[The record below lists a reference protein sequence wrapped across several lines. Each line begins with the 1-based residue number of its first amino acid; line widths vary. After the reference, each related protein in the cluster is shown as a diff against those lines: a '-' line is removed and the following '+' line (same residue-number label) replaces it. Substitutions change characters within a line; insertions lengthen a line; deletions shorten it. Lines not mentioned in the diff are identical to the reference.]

1 MSSQRQS
8 PSRLQVM
15 TNLDSSSQPP
25 QDHLIQ
31 AIASTLSIPLDDILL
46 FDSFSELGGDQ
57 DSAQQVCLTC
67 RSKGLDVSGKDILD
81 CPTLAELQ
89 TRITPRGLSLSSCS
103 DSGGTY
109 SSYSSDEL
117 SAEDKDNTPQTQG
130 EERSDGR
137 AAGDDHAVESNLS
150 SLRLSFPTVS
160 TGDNESNK
168 STGLACCYMVLTPR
182 AGPFDG
188 QSVALIRIDSVS
200 GFSPSTSPNNNNNN
214 ITLSPVESHLAK
226 SQISLL
232 RMEHGPQIWIPI
244 DQNYATN
251 DKRALQTWVQNMD
264 SLTYKEVMKL
274 QIPARRSRVV
284 TRRKST
290 LSPMNIHELEEFS
303 LSPMQQLYFQGNND
317 LIEGTWT
324 KSAILNVQGGAE
336 PADVDAAIDAVVARH
351 SMLRVRFRQTEE
363 GKWEQCI
370 FPAAP
375 SSYRLTHHV
384 DVAEDEIRALVDD
397 MEVSINPT
405 EGPVFAAMY
414 VHNQERQML
423 YLAAHQLALD
433 DVSWRIVLSD
443 LDELLQK
450 GTLLS
455 EGSASFKYWTKCQG
469 RQMAQRL
476 FEPTLPFEV
485 YSANLEYWALA
496 QESNTFGNSS
506 RLSFNLSP
514 EQACSLEQLSAQVLR
529 TDVSD
534 VFLAALL
541 LSFCQVFPERNLPT
555 LWKRENGRDG
565 AESEFNILETVGWFA
580 SLCPIGVSIDS
591 ETDLIQV
598 ITLLK
603 DTRRAIPRFGV
614 PFFTSEFATS
624 QGAATNI
631 PLEIVFKLVDT
642 AKQLQRQN
650 GLFEPVAAQNQ
661 IVGLKST
668 AGPNI
673 GRIALFEISA
683 ALDTSG
689 AQIDIVYNNTCRY
702 QDKIQTWVQTF
713 EHHVLDAITRLKT
726 HEPQLTLSDIP
737 LLQTSYQS
745 LGRLCSDRRI
755 NVKDIETIYP
765 VTPAQQEILIAQAQD
780 TGSYHCHAVYEMA
793 ALQLPIDV
801 TRLCEA
807 WEVIVSNTPALRSI
821 FIDAVSREGLFD
833 QAVLRKISPSILFIE
848 TTDPDEA
855 VATLPAMNTPFGEP
869 RHRLAVCYNPMRMIM
884 RLDASQA
891 ICDLPSLHLLIAELT
906 RVFSSQN
913 PQDNSSLH
921 NTYLHQISSVDIAY
935 SLEVWKTSLSNAK
948 PCIFPSLSSAAN
960 TTSHTSPFDFDIS
973 RTDIEFFCQQNDIAA
988 EAIFQL
994 AWALVLRAFVGTQE
1008 VTFGH
1013 QFNARDEDLLCGIT
1027 SLVGSFATILPCFI
1041 DLPASQSLEECLIF
1055 INETFSN
1062 AKKHDNI
1069 ALAEIQHAL
1078 GLKEK
1083 TLFNTCLYFH
1093 PPDQLDTGDE
1103 LTATLVTSGRKTD
1116 CDVSLTLMFVDEYL
1130 RGDLASPCFSPSQ
1143 VQSVMRSFHAA
1154 LYHILTSP
1162 EKTIVEADLLTDKDY
1177 ASLVVQDWEFVQ
1189 QSQKV
1194 SACLHDVILQH
1205 SLTRPNAPAVCSWDG
1220 DITYVQLAT
1229 LVQRLKTYLVN
1240 LGVGPGTV
1248 VPVVLV
1254 KNHWAPVII
1263 LAVLQAGASFAPLD
1277 SQDPATAKST
1287 IDYLNPHVV
1296 LATETAWKDLNT
1308 LAINLVIINDTFFA
1322 MLTPYVSAIGKDATP
1337 DHAACI
1343 FVTPKKSR
1351 SIFFTHASLV
1361 STFIAQAQP
1370 FKLTSES
1377 RILQLSAFNV
1387 DICLVE
1393 ILGTLV
1399 HGGCVCVPH
1408 PHDRAHDVA
1417 GAMARMDVTWS
1428 YMTSLLAR
1436 KINPDSVPS
1445 LRTLCFRTRR
1455 LDPDTYMPWL
1465 EDHDVLVA
1473 YGAPDICPLGIS
1485 VTEVT
1490 KDGNLGIISP
1500 PVTGRFWVLNPD
1512 NPKKLM
1518 PVGAIG
1524 ELAIDSPLA
1533 TPHRFALDRPLL
1545 APETC
1550 LSADEKPRARYL
1562 KTGHRVRYLDD
1573 GTIQFISSVRD
1584 EVTVSGSNV
1593 DVAQVEQVMRRCL
1606 GTGIDVVV
1614 DSVTTRD
1621 SGPLLAAFLELGPQV
1636 FQQHESLRDLSPET
1650 REKTY
1655 IAKKMFETALESLP
1669 ARDRLPRH
1677 CMPSVFIPVQSFPM
1691 STSLK
1696 VNRRKLQRMVSDL
1709 STHDVLHM
1717 SRIPNPGE
1725 IQRIVISQKPLPVTG
1740 PEEAMREHW
1749 ASVIGISV
1757 SAIKGSSS
1765 FFSVGGNKFL
1775 AAQLVITCRKAGLF
1789 VSLTDLLGEAS
1800 LTEICRSS
1808 ESSARKQTKIKTL
1821 AAKKLDLKFVK
1832 NVIVPQLHCSSPD
1845 VLDFAEASA
1854 QQVQGLELGM
1864 FRTRADIICLALRF
1878 NGPVDPSRLET
1889 ACRSLAKM
1897 HAILNVTFVAHEH
1910 RMYQVH
1916 CASSTPPFMTISCP
1930 PGSLDDATQNII
1942 KENQNLSFDPAVPVT
1957 KFTFLNGDTQGSLII
1972 RLSKTQIDDVSAHLL
1987 VHDLASLY
1995 DGDSTQDIPR
2005 SSYLDYTRASRVSYQ
2020 QGLEYWNCQ
2029 LDNAK
2034 MTKIIASTRP
2044 TAPAS
2049 VSEIRTL
2056 KQTISLGQLAPYGM
2070 TPDAALKAAW
2080 AIVLSTIS
2088 STHDVLFGEAIQCR
2102 SPSPDIIGPMS
2113 NILPVRVQFP
2123 PSHSTPLDLMNCIQ
2137 LQRQSHARHETFGI
2151 QELVSQC
2158 TPWRSCTRF
2167 STIVQNYVPGLL
2179 DGSSTMNVHGA
2190 TFTYRMIESWTKDF
2204 PDLFVRST
2212 VQADDRV
2219 TLEIKYSEERLSHS
2233 FVQSC
2238 LSLLVAAWETI
2249 THPDMIHQPMV
2260 HSSDEIARS
2269 ERKIPLPARQSAP
2282 VESLIDSA
2290 QRKELQESILS
2301 AWNKVINPSS
2311 SIPKNKLPSTP
2322 FYSISQTILPAYAL
2336 ASELNT
2342 TFSLNLTAEDILAHP
2357 NMNAQL
2363 DLIAS
2368 TLPPKHGSGLTTLLH
2383 SKNKPAP
2390 DRSATTALRAS
2401 LRSFKNRNSM
2411 LSLRTSWI
2419 KNKRAPSEASDE
2431 TPATILEET
2440 PLSPIPTIVIPEIG
2454 SSDTPVSINHH
2465 LIELDAGP
2473 VHLNPIRSRQQSD
2486 DRRSSGGS
2494 SRMVIDEVS
2503 YTPAPMER
2511 SRLSTWGS
2519 KFELPRRG
2527 TSPMTRR

>member
-1 MSSQRQS
+1 MSQRQS
-8 PSRLQVM
+8 LPRLQVM
-15 TNLDSSSQPP
+15 TNLDSSSSQP

-57 DSAQQVCLTC
+57 DSAQQVCLAC

-103 DSGGTY
+103 SNSDDSSGGTYY
-109 SSYSSDEL
+109 SSYSSDEP
-117 SAEDKDNTPQTQG
+117 STQG
-130 EERSDGR
+130 ESGR
-137 AAGDDHAVESNLS
+137 AAGDDGAVESNLS

-160 TGDNESNK
+160 AESNK
-168 STGLACCYMVLTPR
+168 FTGLGLACCCMVVTPR

-200 GFSPSTSPNNNNNN
+200 GFSPITNNNN
-214 ITLSPVESHLAK
+214 LSPAESHLAK

-244 DQNYATN
+244 DQSPN

-284 TRRKST
+284 TRKRST
-290 LSPMNIHELEEFS
+290 LSPMDINELEGFC

-317 LIEGTWT
+317 SIEGTWT

-351 SMLRVRFRQTEE
+351 SMLRVRFRQTE
-363 GKWEQCI
+363 GRWEQCI
-370 FPAAP
+370 YPTAP
-375 SSYRLTHHV
+375 SSYHLTHHV
-384 DVAEDEIRALVDD
+384 DIAEDEIRDLVDD
-397 MEVSINPT
+397 MQASINPT
-405 EGPVFAAMY
+405 NGPAFAAMY

-433 DVSWRIVLSD
+433 DASWKIVLSD

-455 EGSASFKYWTKCQG
+455 GGSASFKYWTKCQS

-485 YSANLEYWALA
+485 YSANLEYWALT

-514 EQACSLEQLSAQVLR
+514 EQAYSLEQSSAQVLR

-534 VFLAALL
+534 IFLAALL

-555 LWKRENGRDG
+555 LWKREDGRDG

-591 ETDLIQV
+591 ETDLIQA
-598 ITLLK
+598 IILLK

-624 QGAATNI
+624 QGASANV
-631 PLEIVFKLVDT
+631 PLEIVFKLNDT

-650 GLFEPVAAQNQ
+650 GLFEPVAAQNETA
-661 IVGLKST
+661 GLKST
-668 AGPNI
+668 TGPNI

-689 AQIDIVYNNTCRY
+689 AQIDIVYNNTCRH
-702 QDKIQTWVQTF
+702 QDKIQTWIRTF
-713 EHHVLDAITRLKT
+713 QHHVFDAITRLHT
-726 HEPQLTLSDIP
+726 HEPHLTLSDIP

-745 LGRLCSDRRI
+745 LGRLCSDRRV

-765 VTPAQQEILIAQAQD
+765 VTPAQQEILIAQAQN

-793 ALQLPIDV
+793 ALQLPFDV

-848 TTDPDEA
+848 TTDPDDA
-855 VATLPAMNTPFGEP
+855 VITLPAMNTSFGEP
-869 RHRLAVCYNPMRMIM
+869 RHRLAVCYNPMKMIM

-921 NTYLHQISSVDIAY
+921 NTYLHHISSVDTAY
-935 SLEVWKTSLSNAK
+935 SLEVWKISLSNAK
-948 PCIFPSLSSAAN
+948 PCIFPSLSSAGN
-960 TTSHTSPFDFDIS
+960 STSHTCPFGFDIS
-973 RTDIEFFCQQNDIAA
+973 RTQIEFFCQQNNIAA
-988 EAIFQL
+988 DAIFQL

-1008 VTFGH
+1008 VTFGY

-1027 SLVGSFATILPCFI
+1027 SLVGSFATLLPCFV
-1041 DLPASQSLEECLIF
+1041 DLSASQSLGECLVSIS
-1055 INETFSN
+1055 ETFSN
-1062 AKKHDNI
+1062 AQRHDNI
-1069 ALAEIQHAL
+1069 TLTEIQHAL

-1083 TLFNTCLYFH
+1083 TLFNTCLYFET
-1093 PPDQLDTGDE
+1093 PEELNTGDE
-1103 LTATLVTSGRKTD
+1103 LTAVLVTSGRKTD

-1130 RGDLASPCFSPSQ
+1130 RGDLTSPCLSASQ
-1143 VQSVMRSFHAA
+1143 VQSVMSSFHAA
-1154 LYHILTSP
+1154 LSHILESP
-1162 EKTIVEADLLTDKDY
+1162 DKAIVEADLLTDKDY

-1248 VPVVLV
+1248 VPVVLE

-1277 SQDPATAKST
+1277 CQDPATAKST

-1296 LATETAWKDLNT
+1296 LATETAWKDLST

-1351 SIFFTHASLV
+1351 SIFFTHASLL
-1361 STFIAQAQP
+1361 STFIAQAEP
-1370 FKLTSES
+1370 FKLNSES
-1377 RILQLSAFNV
+1377 RVLQLSAFNV
-1387 DICLVE
+1387 DISLVE

-1436 KINPDSVPS
+1436 KINPDAVPS

-1485 VTEVT
+1485 VTAVT
-1490 KDGNLGIISP
+1490 KHSNLNVISP

-1533 TPHRFALDRPLL
+1533 TPHRFALDKPLQ
-1545 APETC
+1545 APETYQ
-1550 LSADEKPRARYL
+1550 STDEKPRARYL

-1573 GTIQFISSVRD
+1573 GTVQFISSVRD
-1584 EVTVSGSNV
+1584 EVKVGGSNV
-1593 DVAQVEQVMRRCL
+1593 DVAQVEQIMRRCL

-1614 DSVTTRD
+1614 DSITTRD
-1621 SGPLLAAFLELGPQV
+1621 SGPLLAAFLEFGPHV
-1636 FQQHESLRDLSPET
+1636 FQPNETLRDLSPET

-1655 IAKKMFETALESLP
+1655 IAKKMFETALESSA

-1677 CMPSVFIPVQSFPM
+1677 CIPSVFIPVQSFPM

-1696 VNRRKLQRMVSDL
+1696 VNRRKLQRMVSDI

-1717 SRIPNPGE
+1717 SRVPNPGE
-1725 IQRIVISQKPLPVTG
+1725 IQRIIISQKPLPITG
-1740 PEEAMREHW
+1740 PEETMREHW
-1749 ASVIGISV
+1749 ASVIGVSV

-1765 FFSVGGNKFL
+1765 FFSVGGNKYL
-1775 AAQLVITCRKAGLF
+1775 AAQLVVACRKAGLY

-1808 ESSARKQTKIKTL
+1808 ESSTRKQPKIKTL
-1821 AAKKLDLKFVK
+1821 AAKKLDMRFVK
-1832 NVIVPQLHCSSPD
+1832 DVIAPQLHCSSPD

-1854 QQVQGLELGM
+1854 QQVQALELGM
-1864 FRTRADIICLALRF
+1864 FRTRADIVCLALRF
-1878 NGPVDPSRLET
+1878 NGHVDPSRLET

-1897 HAILNVTFVAHEH
+1897 HAILNVAFVTHEH

-1930 PGSLDDATQNII
+1930 PAALDDATQNIVR
-1942 KENQNLSFDPAVPVT
+1942 ENQNLSFDPAVPVT

-1972 RLSKTQIDDVSAHLL
+1972 RLSKTQIDDVAAHLL
-1987 VHDLASLY
+1987 IHDLASLY

-2044 TAPAS
+2044 VPPAS

-2056 KQTISLGQLAPYGM
+2056 KQTTSLGHLAPYGM

-2088 STHDVLFGEAIQCR
+2088 STHDVLFGEAIQSS

-2137 LQRQSHARHETFGI
+2137 LQRQSHARHEAFGI
-2151 QELVSQC
+2151 QELVSKC

-2190 TFTYRMIESWTKDF
+2190 TFTYRMIEAWTKDF

-2212 VQADDRV
+2212 VEANDVV

-2238 LSLLVAAWETI
+2238 LSLLVAAWETL
-2249 THPDMIHQPMV
+2249 THPDMIHQPMI

-2269 ERKIPLPARQSAP
+2269 ERKIPFPARHSPP
-2282 VESLIDSA
+2282 VESNIDSA
-2290 QRKELQESILS
+2290 QRKQLQESIVS
-2301 AWNKVINPSS
+2301 VWTKVINPSP

-2322 FYSISQTILPAYAL
+2322 FYSISQTILPAHTL
-2336 ASELNT
+2336 ASELNST
-2342 TFSLNLTAEDILAHP
+2342 LSLSLTAEDILAHP
-2357 NMNAQL
+2357 SMNAQL
-2363 DLIAS
+2363 DLIAG
-2368 TLPPKHGSGLTTLLH
+2368 TLPPKHTPSILSTL
-2383 SKNKPAP
+2383 KPKPAQ
-2390 DRSATTALRAS
+2390 DRSLRAS
-2401 LRSFKNRNSM
+2401 LRSFKNRNSV
-2411 LSLRTSWI
+2411 LSLRTNWI
-2419 KNKRAPSEASDE
+2419 KTKRAPSEISDE
-2431 TPATILEET
+2431 TTAPATIMEEV
-2440 PLSPIPTIVIPEIG
+2440 PTIVIPEIG
-2454 SSDTPVSINHH
+2454 SSDTPVSINNH
-2465 LIELDAGP
+2465 LVELDAGP
-2473 VHLNPIRSRQQSD
+2473 VTHLLSPVQSD

-2494 SRMVIDEVS
+2494 SRMIIDEVS
-2503 YTPAPMER
+2503 YTPSPRM
-2511 SRLSTWGS
+2511 STWGS
-2519 KFELPRRG
+2519 RFELPRRG

>member
-1 MSSQRQS
+1 MSSQR
-8 PSRLQVM
+8 PNLQVM
-15 TNLDSSSQPP
+15 TNLESAQP

-46 FDSFSELGGDQ
+46 FDSFAELGGDQ
-57 DSAQQVCLTC
+57 DTAQQVCLAC
-67 RSKGLDVSGKDILD
+67 RSKGLDVSGKDILT

-89 TRITPRGLSLSSCS
+89 TRITPRGLSISSCS
-103 DSGGTY
+103 DDSGGTF
-109 SSYSSDEL
+109 SSDEL
-117 SAEDKDNTPQTQG
+117 SDNSNTQG
-130 EERSDGR
+130 ETEETTSGGR
-137 AAGDDHAVESNLS
+137 AAGAVESNLS

-160 TGDNESNK
+160 DR
-168 STGLACCYMVLTPR
+168 LACCYMVLTPR

-200 GFSPSTSPNNNNNN
+200 GFSSENN
-214 ITLSPVESHLAK
+214 TLSANEFHLAK

-232 RMEHGPQIWIPI
+232 RMEHDPKIWIPI
-244 DQNYATN
+244 DHSQN
-251 DKRALQTWVQNMD
+251 KRALQTWVQNMD

-274 QIPARRSRVV
+274 QIPARRSRVI
-284 TRRKST
+284 TRRRSN
-290 LSPMNIHELEEFS
+290 LSPMDIHELEGFS
-303 LSPMQQLYFQGNND
+303 LSPMQQLYLQGNGD
-317 LIEGTWT
+317 TIEGTWT
-324 KSAILNVQGGAE
+324 RSAILNVQGGAE
-336 PADVDAAIDAVVARH
+336 PVDVDAAVDAVVARH
-351 SMLRVRFRQTEE
+351 SMLRVRFRQTE

-370 FPAAP
+370 LPAAP
-375 SSYRLTHHV
+375 SSYLLTHHV
-384 DVAEDEIRALVDD
+384 DTPEDEIRDLIDD
-397 MEVSINPT
+397 MEASIHPT
-405 EGPVFAAMY
+405 EGPAFAAMY
-414 VHNQERQML
+414 VHNQERQIL
-423 YLAAHQLALD
+423 YLAAHELALD
-433 DVSWRIVLSD
+433 DVSWKIVLSD

-485 YSANLEYWALA
+485 YSANLEYWALT
-496 QESNTFGNSS
+496 QELNTFGNSS
-506 RLSFNLSP
+506 RVSFNLSP
-514 EQACSLEQLSAQVLR
+514 EQAYSLEQSSAQVLR

-534 VFLAALL
+534 IFLAALL

-624 QGAATNI
+624 QSAATNI
-631 PLEIVFKLVDT
+631 PLEIVFKLVNT

-650 GLFEPVAAQNQ
+650 GLFEPVAAKGQ
-661 IVGLKST
+661 IAGLKST

-683 ALDTSG
+683 ALGTSG

-702 QDKIQTWVQTF
+702 QDKIQAWIRTF
-713 EHHVLDAITRLKT
+713 EYHVHDAVTRLRT
-726 HEPQLTLSDIP
+726 HKPQLTLSDIP

-745 LGRLCSDRRI
+745 LGRLCSNRRV

-765 VTPAQQEILIAQAQD
+765 VTPAQQEILIAQAQN
-780 TGSYHCHAVYEMA
+780 TGSYHCHAFYEMT
-793 ALQLPIDV
+793 ALQLPVDV
-801 TRLCEA
+801 NRLCEA

-848 TTDPDEA
+848 TTDPDDA
-855 VATLPAMNTPFGEP
+855 VATLPVMNTPFGEP
-869 RHRLAVCYNPMRMIM
+869 RHRLAVCYNPMKMVM

-913 PQDNSSLH
+913 PQDNSSLN
-921 NTYLHQISSVDIAY
+921 NTYLHQISSIDTAY

-948 PCIFPSLSSAAN
+948 PCIFPSLSTN
-960 TTSHTSPFDFDIS
+960 TSHTSPYDFDIS
-973 RTDIEFFCQQNDIAA
+973 RTQIEFFCEQNNIAA

-1008 VTFGH
+1008 VTFGY

-1027 SLVGSFATILPCFI
+1027 SLVGSFATILPCVVDFS
-1041 DLPASQSLEECLIF
+1041 ASQSLEECLISM
-1055 INETFSN
+1055 NETFSN

-1069 ALAEIQHAL
+1069 TLAEIQHVL

-1083 TLFNTCLYFH
+1083 TLFNTCLYFQA
-1093 PPDQLDTGDE
+1093 PDDLDTGDE
-1103 LTATLVTSGRKTD
+1103 LTASLVTSGRKTD

-1130 RGDLASPCFSPSQ
+1130 RGDLTSPCLSPTQ
-1143 VQSVMRSFHAA
+1143 VQSVMNSFHAA

-1162 EKTIVEADLLTDKDY
+1162 DKSIVEADLLTDKDY
-1177 ASLVVQDWEFVQ
+1177 ASLVVQDWELVQ

-1194 SACLHDVILQH
+1194 SGCLHDVVLQH

-1248 VPVVLV
+1248 VPVVLE

-1277 SQDPATAKST
+1277 CQDPATARST

-1296 LATETAWKDLNT
+1296 LATETAWKDLST

-1322 MLTPYVSAIGKDATP
+1322 MLTPYVSAIGKDVTP

-1351 SIFFTHASLV
+1351 SIFFTHASLL

-1377 RILQLSAFNV
+1377 RVLQLSAFNV
-1387 DICLVE
+1387 DISLVE

-1485 VTEVT
+1485 VTKVT
-1490 KDGNLGIISP
+1490 KESNLNVISP
-1500 PVTGRFWVLNPD
+1500 PVTGRFWVLNPE

-1533 TPHRFALDRPLL
+1533 TPHHFALDKPLL

-1550 LSADEKPRARYL
+1550 SSPDEKPRARYL

-1573 GTIQFISSVRD
+1573 GTVQFISSVRD
-1584 EVTVSGSNV
+1584 EVKVSGSNV
-1593 DVAQVEQVMRRCL
+1593 DVAQVEQIMRRCL

-1614 DSVTTRD
+1614 DSITTRD
-1621 SGPLLAAFLELGPQV
+1621 SGPLLAAFLELGPQA
-1636 FQQHESLRDLSPET
+1636 FQQHETLRDLSPET
-1650 REKTY
+1650 KEKTY
-1655 IAKKMFETALESLP
+1655 IAKKMFETALESSS
-1669 ARDRLPRH
+1669 ARDRLPRY
-1677 CMPSVFIPVQSFPM
+1677 CIPSVFIPVRSFPM

-1717 SRIPNPGE
+1717 SRVPNPGE
-1725 IQRIVISQKPLPVTG
+1725 IQRIIISQKPLPMTG
-1740 PEEAMREHW
+1740 PEETMREHW
-1749 ASVIGISV
+1749 ASIIGISV
-1757 SAIKGSSS
+1757 SAIKSSSS

-1775 AAQLVITCRKAGLF
+1775 AAQLVVTCRKAGLYL
-1789 VSLTDLLGEAS
+1789 SLTDLLSGAS

-1808 ESSARKQTKIKTL
+1808 ESSTRKQTKIKTL
-1821 AAKKLDLKFVK
+1821 AAKKLDMRFVK
-1832 NVIVPQLHCSSPD
+1832 DVIVPQLHCSSPD
-1845 VLDFAEASA
+1845 VLDFAEASS

-1864 FRTRADIICLALRF
+1864 FRTRADIVCLALRF

-1897 HAILNVTFVAHEH
+1897 HAILNVAFVTHEH
-1910 RMYQVH
+1910 RLYQVH

-1942 KENQNLSFDPAVPVT
+1942 KENQNLSFDPTVPVT
-1957 KFTFLNGDTQGSLII
+1957 KFTFLNSDSQGSLVI
-1972 RLSKTQIDDVSAHLL
+1972 RLSKTQTDDVSAHLL
-1987 VHDLASLY
+1987 IHDLASLY

-2044 TAPAS
+2044 TPPAS

-2056 KQTISLGQLAPYGM
+2056 KQTTSLGHLAPYGM

-2088 STHDVLFGEAIQCR
+2088 STHDVLFGEAIQCQ

-2123 PSHSTPLDLMNCIQ
+2123 TSHSTPLDLMNCIQ
-2137 LQRQSHARHETFGI
+2137 LQRQSHARYETFGI
-2151 QELVSQC
+2151 QELVSKC

-2212 VQADDRV
+2212 VEANDCV
-2219 TLEIKYSEERLSHS
+2219 TLEIKYSEERLPHS
-2233 FVQSC
+2233 FAQSC
-2238 LSLLVAAWETI
+2238 LSLLVAAWETL

-2260 HSSDEIARS
+2260 HSSEEIARS
-2269 ERKIPLPARQSAP
+2269 ERKIPFPARSSPP
-2282 VESLIDSA
+2282 VESHLNSA
-2290 QRKELQESILS
+2290 QREKLQESIVS
-2301 AWNKVINPSS
+2301 VWTKVINPSP

-2322 FYSISQTILPAYAL
+2322 FYSISQTVLPAHTL
-2336 ASELNT
+2336 ASELNNT
-2342 TFSLNLTAEDILAHP
+2342 LSLNLTTEDIIAHP
-2357 NMNAQL
+2357 SMNAQL
-2363 DLIAS
+2363 DLIAGA
-2368 TLPPKHGSGLTTLLH
+2368 LPPKHESLSSLLH
-2383 SKNKPAP
+2383 LKTKPAP
-2390 DRSATTALRAS
+2390 DRSLRAS

-2419 KNKRAPSEASDE
+2419 KPKRAPSEISDE
-2431 TPATILEET
+2431 TPSTIMEET

-2465 LIELDAGP
+2465 LVELDAGP
-2473 VHLNPIRSRQQSD
+2473 VYLNPIRSMS

-2503 YTPAPMER
+2503 CTPP
-2511 SRLSTWGS
+2511 SRMSTWGS
-2519 KFELPRRG
+2519 KFELPRK
-2527 TSPMTRR
+2527 TSPLARR

>member
-1 MSSQRQS
+1 MSSQRPNLQIVTKS
-8 PSRLQVM
+8 PQ
-15 TNLDSSSQPP
+15 P

-31 AIASTLSIPLDDILL
+31 AIASALSIPLDDILL

-57 DSAQQVCLTC
+57 DTAQQVCLAC
-67 RSKGLDVSGKDILD
+67 RSKGLHVSGKDILT

-89 TRITPRGLSLSSCS
+89 TRITPRGLSISSCS
-103 DSGGTY
+103 DDSGGTF
-109 SSYSSDEL
+109 SSDEL
-117 SAEDKDNTPQTQG
+117 SDKDNNTQG
-130 EERSDGR
+130 ETEETTSGGR
-137 AAGDDHAVESNLS
+137 AAGAVESNLS

-160 TGDNESNK
+160 DR
-168 STGLACCYMVLTPR
+168 LACCYMVLTPR

-200 GFSPSTSPNNNNNN
+200 GFSSVNN
-214 ITLSPVESHLAK
+214 TLSTNEFHLAK

-232 RMEHGPQIWIPI
+232 RMEHDPQIWIPI
-244 DQNYATN
+244 DHSQN
-251 DKRALQTWVQNMD
+251 KRALQTWVQNMD

-274 QIPARRSRVV
+274 QIPARRSRVI
-284 TRRKST
+284 TRRKSN
-290 LSPMNIHELEEFS
+290 LSPPMDIHELEGFS
-303 LSPMQQLYFQGNND
+303 LSPMQQLSLQGNND
-317 LIEGTWT
+317 TIEGTWT
-324 KSAILNVQGGAE
+324 RSAILNVQGGAE
-336 PADVDAAIDAVVARH
+336 PVDVDAAVDAVVARH
-351 SMLRVRFRQTEE
+351 SMLRVRFRQTE
-363 GKWEQCI
+363 GLWEQCI
-370 FPAAP
+370 LPAAP
-375 SSYRLTHHV
+375 SSYLLTHHV
-384 DVAEDEIRALVDD
+384 DIPEDEIRDLIDD
-397 MEVSINPT
+397 MEASIHPT
-405 EGPVFAAMY
+405 EGPAFAAMY
-414 VHNQERQML
+414 VHNQERQIL
-423 YLAAHQLALD
+423 YLAAHELALD
-433 DVSWRIVLSD
+433 DVSWKIVLSD

-485 YSANLEYWALA
+485 YSANLEYWALT
-496 QESNTFGNSS
+496 QELNTFGNSS
-506 RLSFNLSP
+506 RVSFNLSP
-514 EQACSLEQLSAQVLR
+514 EQAYSLEQTSAQVLR

-534 VFLAALL
+534 IFLAALL

-624 QGAATNI
+624 QSAATNI
-631 PLEIVFKLVDT
+631 PLEIVFKLVNT

-650 GLFEPVAAQNQ
+650 GLFEPVAAKGQ
-661 IVGLKST
+661 IAGLKST

-673 GRIALFEISA
+673 GRIALFEVSA

-689 AQIDIVYNNTCRY
+689 AQIDVVYSNTCRY
-702 QDKIQTWVQTF
+702 QDRIQTWIRTF
-713 EHHVLDAITRLKT
+713 EYHVHDAIMRLRT
-726 HEPQLTLSDIP
+726 HKPQLTLSDIP

-745 LGRLCSDRRI
+745 LGRLCSDRRV

-765 VTPAQQEILIAQAQD
+765 VTPAQQEILIAQAQNV
-780 TGSYHCHAVYEMA
+780 GVYHGHVVYEMT

-807 WEVIVSNTPALRSI
+807 WEVIVSNTPTLRSI

-833 QAVLRKISPSILFIE
+833 QVILRKISPSILFIE
-848 TTDPDEA
+848 TTDPDDA
-855 VATLPAMNTPFGEP
+855 VATLPVMNTPFGEP
-869 RHRLAVCYNPMRMIM
+869 RHRLAVCYNPMKMVM

-891 ICDLPSLHLLIAELT
+891 ICD
-906 RVFSSQN
+906 
-913 PQDNSSLH
+913 
-921 NTYLHQISSVDIAY
+921 
-935 SLEVWKTSLSNAK
+935 
-948 PCIFPSLSSAAN
+948 
-960 TTSHTSPFDFDIS
+960 
-973 RTDIEFFCQQNDIAA
+973 IEFFCEQNNISAD
-988 EAIFQL
+988 AIFQL

-1008 VTFGH
+1008 VTFGY

-1027 SLVGSFATILPCFI
+1027 SLVGSFATILPCVVDFST
-1041 DLPASQSLEECLIF
+1041 SQSLEECLISM
-1055 INETFSN
+1055 NETFSN

-1069 ALAEIQHAL
+1069 TLAEIQHVL

-1083 TLFNTCLYFH
+1083 TLFNTCLYFQA
-1093 PPDQLDTGDE
+1093 PDDLDTGDE
-1103 LTATLVTSGRKTD
+1103 LTASLVISGRKTD

-1130 RGDLASPCFSPSQ
+1130 RGDLTSPCLSPTQ
-1143 VQSVMRSFHAA
+1143 VQSVMNSFHAA

-1162 EKTIVEADLLTDKDY
+1162 ETPIVEADLLTDKDY
-1177 ASLVVQDWEFVQ
+1177 ASLVVQDWELVQ

-1194 SACLHDVILQH
+1194 SGCLHDVILQH

-1248 VPVVLV
+1248 VPVVLE

-1277 SQDPATAKST
+1277 YQDPATARST

-1296 LATETAWKDLNT
+1296 LATETAWKDLST

-1322 MLTPYVSAIGKDATP
+1322 MLTPYVSTISKDVTP

-1351 SIFFTHASLV
+1351 SIFFTHASLL
-1361 STFIAQAQP
+1361 STFIAQSQP
-1370 FKLTSES
+1370 FKITSES
-1377 RILQLSAFNV
+1377 RVLQLSAFNV
-1387 DICLVE
+1387 DISLVE

-1485 VTEVT
+1485 VTKVT
-1490 KDGNLGIISP
+1490 KESNLNVISP
-1500 PVTGRFWVLNPD
+1500 PVTGRFWVLNPE

-1533 TPHRFALDRPLL
+1533 TPHRFALDKPLI
-1545 APETC
+1545 APETY
-1550 LSADEKPRARYL
+1550 LSPDEKPRARYL

-1573 GTIQFISSVRD
+1573 GTVQFISSVRD
-1584 EVTVSGSNV
+1584 EVKVSGSNV
-1593 DVAQVEQVMRRCL
+1593 DVAQVEQIMRRCL

-1614 DSVTTRD
+1614 DSITTRD
-1621 SGPLLAAFLELGPQV
+1621 SGPLLAAFLELGPRA
-1636 FQQHESLRDLSPET
+1636 FQQHENLRDLSPET
-1650 REKTY
+1650 KEKTY
-1655 IAKKMFETALESLP
+1655 IAKKMFETALESSSS
-1669 ARDRLPRH
+1669 RDHLPRY
-1677 CMPSVFIPVQSFPM
+1677 CIPSVFIPVRSFPM

-1717 SRIPNPGE
+1717 SRVPNPGE
-1725 IQRIVISQKPLPVTG
+1725 IQRIIISQKPLPMTG
-1740 PEEAMREHW
+1740 PEETMREHW
-1749 ASVIGISV
+1749 ASIIGISV
-1757 SAIKGSSS
+1757 SAIKSSSS

-1775 AAQLVITCRKAGLF
+1775 AAQLVVTCRKAGLYL
-1789 VSLTDLLGEAS
+1789 SLTDLLSGAS

-1808 ESSARKQTKIKTL
+1808 ESSTRKQTKIKTL
-1821 AAKKLDLKFVK
+1821 AAKKLDMRFVK
-1832 NVIVPQLHCSSPD
+1832 DVIVPQLHCSSPD
-1845 VLDFAEASA
+1845 VLDFAEASS

-1864 FRTRADIICLALRF
+1864 FGTRADIICLALRF

-1897 HAILNVTFVAHEH
+1897 HAILNVAFVTHEH

-1930 PGSLDDATQNII
+1930 PSSLDDATQNII
-1942 KENQNLSFDPAVPVT
+1942 KENQNLSFDPTVPIT
-1957 KFTFLNGDTQGSLII
+1957 KFTFLNSDSQGSLVI

-1987 VHDLASLY
+1987 IHDLASLY

-2005 SSYLDYTRASRVSYQ
+2005 SSYLDFTRALRISYQ
-2020 QGLEYWNCQ
+2020 KGLEYWNCQ

-2044 TAPAS
+2044 TPPAS

-2056 KQTISLGQLAPYGM
+2056 KQTASLGHLAPYGM

-2088 STHDVLFGEAIQCR
+2088 STHDVLFGEAIQCQ

-2123 PSHSTPLDLMNCIQ
+2123 TSHSTPLDLMNCIQ
-2137 LQRQSHARHETFGI
+2137 LQRQSHARYETFGI
-2151 QELVSQC
+2151 QELVSKC

-2212 VQADDRV
+2212 VEANDCV
-2219 TLEIKYSEERLSHS
+2219 TLEIKYSEERLPHS
-2233 FVQSC
+2233 FAQSC
-2238 LSLLVAAWETI
+2238 LSLLVAAWETL

-2260 HSSDEIARS
+2260 HSSEEIARS
-2269 ERKIPLPARQSAP
+2269 ERKIPFPARSSP
-2282 VESLIDSA
+2282 PIESHLNSA
-2290 QRKELQESILS
+2290 QREKLQESIVS
-2301 AWNKVINPSS
+2301 VWSKVINPSP

-2322 FYSISQTILPAYAL
+2322 FYSISQTILPAHTL

-2342 TFSLNLTAEDILAHP
+2342 TLSLNLTAEDIIAHP
-2357 NMNAQL
+2357 SMNAQL
-2363 DLIAS
+2363 DLIAGA
-2368 TLPPKHGSGLTTLLH
+2368 LPPKHESISSLLH
-2383 SKNKPAP
+2383 LKTKPAP
-2390 DRSATTALRAS
+2390 DRSLRAS
-2401 LRSFKNRNSM
+2401 LRSFKNRNSV

-2419 KNKRAPSEASDE
+2419 KPKRAPSEISDE
-2431 TPATILEET
+2431 TPSTIMEET

-2454 SSDTPVSINHH
+2454 SSDTPY
-2465 LIELDAGP
+2465 E
-2473 VHLNPIRSRQQSD
+2473 
-2486 DRRSSGGS
+2486 
-2494 SRMVIDEVS
+2494 
-2503 YTPAPMER
+2503 
-2511 SRLSTWGS
+2511 
-2519 KFELPRRG
+2519 
-2527 TSPMTRR
+2527 

>member
-1 MSSQRQS
+1 MSSQR
-8 PSRLQVM
+8 PNLQVV
-15 TNLDSSSQPP
+15 TNLESLQP

-57 DSAQQVCLTC
+57 DTAQQVCLAC
-67 RSKGLDVSGKDILD
+67 RSKGLDVSGKDILT

-89 TRITPRGLSLSSCS
+89 TRITPRGLSISSCS
-103 DSGGTY
+103 DDSGGTDTF
-109 SSYSSDEL
+109 SSDEL
-117 SAEDKDNTPQTQG
+117 SSDNNSSSKGG
-130 EERSDGR
+130 EEKELELEAETETNR
-137 AAGDDHAVESNLS
+137 AAGAVESNLS

-160 TGDNESNK
+160 E
-168 STGLACCYMVLTPR
+168 STGLACRYRLVLIITPR

-200 GFSPSTSPNNNNNN
+200 GFSSVNNT
-214 ITLSPVESHLAK
+214 TLSTNEFHLAK

-244 DQNYATN
+244 DHSHQQNN
-251 DKRALQTWVQNMD
+251 KRALQTWVQNMD
-264 SLTYKEVMKL
+264 SLTYNEVMKL
-274 QIPARRSRVV
+274 QIPARRSRVM
-284 TRRKST
+284 TRKRSN
-290 LSPMNIHELEEFS
+290 LSPMDIHELEGFC
-303 LSPMQQLYFQGNND
+303 LSPMQQLCLQGNCD
-317 LIEGTWT
+317 TFEGTWT
-324 KSAILNVQGGAE
+324 RSAILNVQGGAE
-336 PADVDAAIDAVVARH
+336 PADVDAAVDAVVARH
-351 SMLRVRFRQTEE
+351 SMLRVRFRQTE

-375 SSYRLTHHV
+375 SSYLLTHHV
-384 DVAEDEIRALVDD
+384 DIPEDEIRDLVDD
-397 MEVSINPT
+397 MEASIHPT
-405 EGPVFAAMY
+405 EGPAFAAMY
-414 VHNQERQML
+414 IHNQERQTL
-423 YLAAHQLALD
+423 YLAAHELALD
-433 DVSWRIVLSD
+433 DASWKIVLSD

-485 YSANLEYWALA
+485 YSANLEYWALT
-496 QESNTFGNSS
+496 QELNTFGNSS
-506 RLSFNLSP
+506 RVSFNLSP
-514 EQACSLEQLSAQVLR
+514 EQAYSLEQTSAQVLR

-534 VFLAALL
+534 IFLAALL

-614 PFFTSEFATS
+614 PFFTSEFGTS
-624 QGAATNI
+624 QGAATNT
-631 PLEIVFKLVDT
+631 PLEIVFKLVNT

-650 GLFEPVAAQNQ
+650 GLFEPVAAKGQ
-661 IVGLKST
+661 IAGLKST

-702 QDKIQTWVQTF
+702 QDKIQTWIQTF

-745 LGRLCSDRRI
+745 LGRLCSDRRV

-765 VTPAQQEILIAQAQD
+765 VTPSQQEILIAQAQNV
-780 TGSYHCHAVYEMA
+780 GVYHCHVVYEMT

-833 QAVLRKISPSILFIE
+833 QAVLRKVSPSILFIE
-848 TTDPDEA
+848 TSDPDDA
-855 VATLPAMNTPFGEP
+855 VVTLPVMSTPFGEP
-869 RHRLAVCYNPMRMIM
+869 RHRLAVCYNPMRMVM

-921 NTYLHQISSVDIAY
+921 NTYLHQISSIDTAY
-935 SLEVWKTSLSNAK
+935 SLQVWKTSLSNAK
-948 PCIFPSLSSAAN
+948 PCIFPSLSQTGN
-960 TTSHTSPFDFDIS
+960 NTSPFDFDIS
-973 RTDIEFFCQQNDIAA
+973 RTQIEFFCEQNNIAA

-994 AWALVLRAFVGTQE
+994 AWALVLRAFVGTQD
-1008 VTFGH
+1008 VTFGY

-1027 SLVGSFATILPCFI
+1027 SLVGCFATVLPCVVDFS
-1041 DLPASQSLEECLIF
+1041 ASQCLEECLISMD
-1055 INETFSN
+1055 ETFSN
-1062 AKKHDNI
+1062 AKKHDNVT
-1069 ALAEIQHAL
+1069 LAEIQHVL

-1083 TLFNTCLYFH
+1083 TLFNTCLYFQT
-1093 PPDQLDTGDE
+1093 PDDLDTGDE
-1103 LTATLVTSGRKTD
+1103 LTASLVTSGRKTD

-1130 RGDLASPCFSPSQ
+1130 RGDLTSPYLSATQ
-1143 VQSVMRSFHAA
+1143 VQSVMNSFHAA

-1162 EKTIVEADLLTDKDY
+1162 DKAIVETDLLTDKDY
-1177 ASLVVQDWEFVQ
+1177 ASLVVQDWELVQ

-1205 SLTRPNAPAVCSWDG
+1205 SFTRPNAPAVCSWDG

-1248 VPVVLV
+1248 VPVVLE

-1277 SQDPATAKST
+1277 CQDPATARST

-1296 LATETAWKDLNT
+1296 LATETAWKDLST

-1322 MLTPYVSAIGKDATP
+1322 MLTPYVSAIGQDATP

-1351 SIFFTHASLV
+1351 SIFFTHASLL

-1377 RILQLSAFNV
+1377 RVLQLSAFNV
-1387 DICLVE
+1387 DISLVE

-1485 VTEVT
+1485 VTKVN
-1490 KDGNLGIISP
+1490 KGGDISVISP

-1533 TPHRFALDRPLL
+1533 TPHRFALDKPLL
-1545 APETC
+1545 APETY
-1550 LSADEKPRARYL
+1550 SSPDEKPRARYL

-1573 GTIQFISSVRD
+1573 GTVQFLSSVRD
-1584 EVTVSGSNV
+1584 EVKVSGSNV
-1593 DVAQVEQVMRRCL
+1593 DVAQVEQIMRRCL

-1614 DSVTTRD
+1614 DSITTRD
-1621 SGPLLAAFLELGPQV
+1621 SGPLLAAFLELGPHV

-1650 REKTY
+1650 KEKTY
-1655 IAKKMFETALESLP
+1655 IAKKMFETALESTSA
-1669 ARDRLPRH
+1669 ARDSLPRY
-1677 CMPSVFIPVQSFPM
+1677 CIPSVFIPVPSFPM

-1696 VNRRKLQRMVSDL
+1696 VNRRKLQRMVSNL

-1717 SRIPNPGE
+1717 SRVPNPGE
-1725 IQRIVISQKPLPVTG
+1725 IQRIIISQKPLPMTG
-1740 PEEAMREHW
+1740 PEETMREHW

-1757 SAIKGSSS
+1757 SAIKSSSS

-1775 AAQLVITCRKAGLF
+1775 AAQLVVTCRKAGLYL
-1789 VSLTDLLGEAS
+1789 SLTDLLGGAS

-1808 ESSARKQTKIKTL
+1808 ESSTRKQTKIKTL
-1821 AAKKLDLKFVK
+1821 AAKKLDMRFVK
-1832 NVIVPQLHCSSPD
+1832 DVIVPQLHCSSPD

-1854 QQVQGLELGM
+1854 QQVRGLELGM
-1864 FRTRADIICLALRF
+1864 FRTRADIVCLALRF

-1889 ACRSLAKM
+1889 ACTSLAKM
-1897 HAILNVTFVAHEH
+1897 HAILNIAFITHEH
-1910 RMYQVH
+1910 RLYQVH

-1942 KENQNLSFDPAVPVT
+1942 KENQNLSFDPKVPVT
-1957 KFTFLNGDTQGSLII
+1957 KFTFLNSDSRGSLVI

-1987 VHDLASLY
+1987 IHDLASLY

-2005 SSYLDYTRASRVSYQ
+2005 SSYLDYTRATRVSYQ

-2034 MTKIIASTRP
+2034 MTKIVASTRP
-2044 TAPAS
+2044 TPPAS

-2056 KQTISLGQLAPYGM
+2056 KQTTSLGHLAPYGM
-2070 TPDAALKAAW
+2070 TPDVALKAAW

-2088 STHDVLFGEAIQCR
+2088 STHDVLFGEAIQCQ

-2123 PSHSTPLDLMNCIQ
+2123 ASHSTPLDLMNCIQ
-2137 LQRQSHARHETFGI
+2137 LQRQSHARYETFGI
-2151 QELVSQC
+2151 QELVSKC

-2212 VQADDRV
+2212 VEANDCV
-2219 TLEIKYSEERLSHS
+2219 TLEIKYSEERLPHS

-2238 LSLLVAAWETI
+2238 LSLLVAAWETL

-2260 HSSDEIARS
+2260 QSSEEIARS
-2269 ERKIPLPARQSAP
+2269 ERKIPLPARSSP
-2282 VESLIDSA
+2282 LVESHLDSA
-2290 QRKELQESILS
+2290 QREKLQESIVS
-2301 AWNKVINPSS
+2301 VWTKVINPSP

-2322 FYSISQTILPAYAL
+2322 FYSISQTILPAHTL

-2342 TFSLNLTAEDILAHP
+2342 TLSLNLTAEDILAHP
-2357 NMNAQL
+2357 SMNAQL
-2363 DLIAS
+2363 DLIAG
-2368 TLPPKHGSGLTTLLH
+2368 TLPPKHDSISSLLH
-2383 SKNKPAP
+2383 LKTKPAA
-2390 DRSATTALRAS
+2390 DRSLRAS

-2411 LSLRTSWI
+2411 LSLRASWI
-2419 KNKRAPSEASDE
+2419 KPKRAPSEISDE
-2431 TPATILEET
+2431 TPSTIMEET
-2440 PLSPIPTIVIPEIG
+2440 PLSPIPTIIIPEIG
-2454 SSDTPVSINHH
+2454 SSDTPVSVNHH
-2465 LIELDAGP
+2465 LVELDAEP
-2473 VHLNPIRSRQQSD
+2473 VYLNPIRSMS

-2503 YTPAPMER
+2503 CTPP
-2511 SRLSTWGS
+2511 SRMSMWGI
-2519 KFELPRRG
+2519 PRR
-2527 TSPMTRR
+2527 TSPLARR